1 MRLLNDLHF
10 FSSLSHGIGNV
21 DRYGMFSSSS
31 IGGQV
36 GRQRK
41 QHRLGDQIIIITSMQ
56 ASPFDLASHYSVRS
70 ISLLLN
76 ASCSYCCSPYTVG
89 LGLWPCNREAH
100 RMVQPVASHSRL
112 FIRAEA
118 AGTTVGGATKCCI
131 FALIGRAC
139 CRSNP
144 Q

>member
-10 FSSLSHGIGNV
+10 ISSLSHGIGNV

-36 GRQRK
+36 GLQRK
-41 QHRLGDQIIIITSMQ
+41 QRRLGDQIIIITSMQ
-56 ASPFDLASHYSVRS
+56 ASPFDLAGHYSARS
-70 ISLLLN
+70 SSLLLN
-76 ASCSYCCSPYTVG
+76 ASCSYCCKYTVG
-89 LGLWPCNREAH
+89 LELWPCNREAH

-118 AGTTVGGATKCCI
+118 AGTTVQQWEAPPNAA
-131 FALIGRAC
+131 F
-139 CRSNP
+139 SP
-144 Q
+144 S